1 MSPRAAQIAMLER
14 PAGPRLRCFLSAA
27 LLSILV
33 IGACGAKTAHAAP
46 CAAPPD
52 LKLSRIH
59 GMAYGPSGLPVP
71 EILVWVEQDGKSI
84 AKTQTDKRGKF
95 ELKAAPGKMIVH
107 VQLLGSRLMD
117 LNVQVGHGAGGP
129 FRSAR
134 LLMVLG
140 LSGTRCSFVTMS
152 KKEFK
157 EAIKR
162 YQGLLKENRH

>member
-1 MSPRAAQIAMLER
+1 MSSRAAQIARFER
-14 PAGPRLRCFLSAA
+14 PAGPRLRCFLNVA

-33 IGACGAKTAHAAP
+33 IGAYGAKTAHAAP

-59 GMAYGPSGLPVP
+59 GMIYGPSGLPVP
-71 EILVWVEQDGKSI
+71 QILVWAEQDGKSI
-84 AKTQTDKRGKF
+84 VKTQTDSRGKF
-95 ELKAAPGKMIVH
+95 ELKVAPGKMIVH